1 MLLCITRYPTL
12 LTCLKRAVKNKAIEL
27 IGEIVVEVLR
37 LYGDGGCKIFYG
49 IGRTMNGNA
58 EEAN

>member
-1 MLLCITRYPTL
+1 
-12 LTCLKRAVKNKAIEL
+12 LKRAVKNKAIEL

-37 LYGDGGCKIFYG
+37 LYGDGGCKIVYG

-58 EEAN
+58 EAAN